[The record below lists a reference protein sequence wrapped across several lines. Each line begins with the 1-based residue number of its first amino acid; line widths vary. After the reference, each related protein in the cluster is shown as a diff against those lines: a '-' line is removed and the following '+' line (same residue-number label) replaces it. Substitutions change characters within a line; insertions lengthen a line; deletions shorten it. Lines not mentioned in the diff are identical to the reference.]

1 MEQGL
6 KKWFIK
12 QMLLEQLI
20 PEHTRWGIILC

>member
-6 KKWFIK
+6 KKWFLK

-20 PEHTRWGIILC
+20 PEYTKWGIILC